1 VIRLNLFSQIQQ
13 VYRVLLIIVVILS
26 LNSFINNIGMKKYLL
41 SFLIL
46 TMSLLSYPAFSQEG
60 SKAEQDST
68 LSGLPGDN
76 LDLYAVLDLFQK
88 SKTIE
93 DFEKDLNLEKTGINN
108 LDLDLDGKVDFIKV
122 TTKQKE
128 DDFTFILQ
136 VAVTEKETQDVAVIF
151 VSKDKNKKVTMQIVG
166 DVDLYGKDFI
176 VEPKSTTTPATT
188 ANPGYTGDDPVVI
201 SVPATTTTV
210 VVESAPIVQYVYSPA
225 YVPYYP
231 PYYYGFYPPYFAAF
245 TVMAVG
251 IYRHNNYYHHG
262 GYGYHGNTTV
272 IHNTNNFNN
281 YNNSRNSSNTVN
293 HNKASGNY
301 SGNRGSASTRPSAGT
316 SNRPTTGA
324 STRPSTGASNRPST
338 GTSPST
344 RPSTGAST
352 RPSTGASTRPSTG
365 ASTRPS
371 TGASPSSRPSAGASP
386 STRQS
391 AAASPSTRQ
400 SGSSN
405 SYNGG
410 GRTGGGSNRSSAG
423 YSGGGGARSSG
434 GYSGGGGRGGGG
446 GGRGGGGRR

>member
-1 VIRLNLFSQIQQ
+1 
-13 VYRVLLIIVVILS
+13 
-26 LNSFINNIGMKKYLL
+26 MKKSTLL
-41 SFLIL
+41 FLIL
-46 TMSLLSYPAFSQEG
+46 MMSILSFPVYSQT
-60 SKAEQDST
+60 SSQTEQDTT
-68 LSGLPGDN
+68 LLGLPGDN
-76 LDLYAVLDLFQK
+76 LDLYAVMDLFQK

-93 DFEKDLNLEKTGINN
+93 DFEKELNLEKTGINN

-122 TTKQKE
+122 VTKQKD

-136 VAVTEKETQDVAVIF
+136 VAVTEKETQDVAVIL
-151 VSKDKNKKVTMQIVG
+151 VSKDTDKKITLQIVG

-176 VEPKSTTTPATT
+176 VEPKTSATPPVT
-188 ANPGYTGDDPVVI
+188 ANPAYKGDDPVVV
-201 SVPATTTTV
+201 SVPATTTVV

-231 PYYYGFYPPYFAAF
+231 PYYYGYYPPYFAAF

-281 YNNSRNSSNTVN
+281 YNNSRNTSNTVN

-301 SGNRGSASTRPSAGT
+301 SGNRGSTSSRPSGGA
-316 SNRPTTGA
+316 NA
-324 STRPSTGASNRPST
+324 STRPSTGT
-338 GTSPST
+338 ST

-352 RPSTGASTRPSTG
+352 RPSSGVSPSTHPSGGTSASTRQSG
-365 ASTRPS
+365 NV
-371 TGASPSSRPSAGASP
+371 SP

-391 AAASPSTRQ
+391 GGSGASTRQSSSPSTRQ
-400 SGSSN
+400 SGSS
-405 SYNGG
+405 YNGG
-410 GRTGGGSNRSSAG
+410 GRTGGSN
-423 YSGGGGARSSG
+423 RSSG
-434 GYSGGGGRGGGG
+434 GYSGGGGRSSGGYSGGGGRSGGGG